1 MDAGLLD
8 MLHHPG
14 DEDRLAIGD
23 GIDIHLDGV
32 LQI

>member
-1 MDAGLLD
+1 MDAGLFD
-8 MLHHPG
+8 MLHHPR
-14 DEDRLAIGD
+14 EKTVSIGD